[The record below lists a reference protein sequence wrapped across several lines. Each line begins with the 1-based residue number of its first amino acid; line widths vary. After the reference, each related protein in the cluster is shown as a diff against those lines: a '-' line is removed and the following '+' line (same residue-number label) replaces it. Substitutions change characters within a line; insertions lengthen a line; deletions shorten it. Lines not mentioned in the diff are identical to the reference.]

1 MTTPHTLRITQW
13 AAWAPSLI
21 TPDDWRAWAA
31 NPQPTLGDDMPDV
44 SALPAMQRRRM
55 NRMARMCYTVVQ
67 AIEGSADLPQIYCS
81 RHGDLSR
88 STQLLHAL
96 AEKEPLSSTSFGL
109 SVHNAAGAATS
120 ILQGNRQ
127 AITSIAAGKNGVRH
141 AFYEV
146 LSHLA
151 EHPSVVLVVY
161 DEVIPDFFQI
171 SGSPVFA
178 YALLI
183 ERGTDTV
190 LDFQT
195 ADDGVLPAELSVLA
209 QIVQGHTTLKLG
221 ASSVGMHA

>member
-13 AAWAPSLI
+13 AAWAPNLV
-21 TPDDWRAWAA
+21 TQDDWRAWAQQ
-31 NPQPTLGDDMPDV
+31 PQSTLGDNMPDV

-67 AIEGSADLPQIYCS
+67 AIEGSADVPQIYCS

-96 AEKEPLSSTSFGL
+96 AENEPLSSTSFGL

-127 AITSIAAGKNGVRH
+127 AITSIAAGKDGVRH

-161 DEVIPDFFQI
+161 DEVVPDFYQI
-171 SGSPVFA
+171 ADTPVFA

-183 ERGTDTV
+183 ERGEGIA
-190 LDFQT
+190 LDFQ
-195 ADDGVLPAELSVLA
+195 AQDGSALPAELSVLA
-209 QIVQGHTTLKLG
+209 QVVQGQNILKLG
-221 ASSVGMHA
+221 ARQDG

>member
-13 AAWAPSLI
+13 AAWAPNLA
-21 TPDDWRAWAA
+21 TQNDWRAWAQQ
-31 NPQPTLGDDMPDV
+31 PQSTSGDDMPDV

-67 AIEGSADLPQIYCS
+67 AIEGSADVPQIYCS

-96 AEKEPLSSTSFGL
+96 AENEPLSSTSFGL

-127 AITSIAAGKNGVRH
+127 AITSIAAGKDGVRH

-161 DEVIPDFFQI
+161 DEVVPDFYQI
-171 SGSPVFA
+171 ADTPVFA

-183 ERGTDTV
+183 ERGEGIA
-190 LDFQT
+190 LDFQ
-195 ADDGVLPAELSVLA
+195 AQDGSALPAELSVLA
-209 QIVQGHTTLKLG
+209 QVVQGQNILKLG
-221 ASSVGMHA
+221 ARQDG